1 MTKFESIGFGAVL
14 FLVTVMMALIAEPF
28 IFALVWAAI
37 AGIVFR
43 PLQASMTRRMSGQ
56 EGKAALLSLLVIV
69 TAVVLPLTF
78 IASMFIDQAASL
90 YFDLQ
95 TKEVD
100 FGHYF
105 ASIHEALPEKIQQ
118 ALDSNGYGDLERVKD
133 RGEEI
138 LRSSLGLIAS
148 YALSL
153 GGNALSFALSF
164 GVGLYATYF
173 FLRDGER
180 LAAALCSGMP
190 LPDGMAHALCLRV
203 SSIVKATVK
212 GSVVVGLV
220 QGGLGAVTFWAVGV
234 PSAILLGVVMT
245 LASLLPAIGPAIV
258 WAPIAA
264 WLFVSGDIWHAI
276 AVAISGVVV
285 IGMIDNVLRPILV
298 GKDTRIPDWVVLVS
312 TLGGIAS
319 FGLSGIVIGPVVA
332 GVFMTCWS
340 ASRDMRTG
348 RLPGADEH
356 ERERQSAS

>member
-1 MTKFESIGFGAVL
+1 MTKIESIGFGVVL
-14 FLVTVMMALIAEPF
+14 FLVTVMMGLIALPF

-43 PLQASMTRRMSGQ
+43 PLQVRMTMRTGGQ

-69 TAVVLPLTF
+69 TAVILPLTF
-78 IASMFIDQAASL
+78 LASMFIDQAASL
-90 YFDLQ
+90 YFDIQ
-95 TKEVD
+95 TREVD
-100 FGHYF
+100 FGYYF
-105 ASIHEALPEKIQQ
+105 AAIHEGLPERIQQ
-118 ALDSNGYGDLERVKD
+118 IVDSSGYGDLERVKD

-153 GGNALSFALSF
+153 GGNALSFVLSF

-180 LAAALCSGMP
+180 LAEALCSATP
-190 LPDGMAHALCLRV
+190 LPKEMAHALCLRI

-220 QGGLGAVTFWAVGV
+220 QGGLGAITFWAVGV
-234 PSAILLGVVMT
+234 PSAVLLGVVMA

-258 WAPIAA
+258 WAPVAV
-264 WLFVSGDIWHAI
+264 WLFVSGDIWDAI
-276 AVAISGVVV
+276 AVTISGVVV

-298 GKDTRIPDWVVLVS
+298 GKDTQIPDWVVLVS

-340 ASRDMRTG
+340 VSREMRSERVPGDHQGEDDCRTAS
-348 RLPGADEH
+348 
-356 ERERQSAS
+356 